1 VNALPDWLPR
11 FAHNLLISA
20 TDGRVWLSIAVALMV
35 GGLSLALGVWVTR
48 RVGLLDRDA
57 PAGETIGVGLAAGLL
72 LLVSFWAAIGSGGRS
87 VFVPVAI
94 AFAAAI
100 GLARRIPIADTPQH
114 PADEQTAS
122 GDARANRVAI
132 VRALLNASIFV
143 VVIGLIYGATM
154 APSPQ
159 DGRQPVEFMDQAYYS
174 VLGRDLSRT
183 GTESFF
189 SPAGFDEIPGL
200 PDQTWYHWGDI
211 WLTAIPITVFGLDPV
226 FARHYVALPLLLLAA
241 AALTGTLVRRFTR
254 TTSRVAF
261 LFGASASV
269 FLAPIPLPVTFYGG
283 WARGLI
289 FAISS
294 YGLAVVTV
302 LLALYLLAG
311 RGSQRPSTARSL
323 FAAGVVAS
331 VVPGH
336 ILMALL
342 GLAGAAGVLI
352 LRGLTG
358 LTFGRQLPE
367 VFRSSRPTLAFSTLF
382 VATTVGWGLATGH
395 GIGASGASPNVPSF
409 SVNWRESVALTA
421 IGFGPFLVPPLLLA
435 YRRHSSEELRWVI
448 VGGLAVVVAG
458 GIMWGALLGD
468 FNMFHVFFGGIAA
481 FAIPVAVIAIW
492 ALWVELRERRYVRL
506 GMLLLALSWAQIA
519 YGVIPAIQ
527 RLQQFG
533 PYAYEPIPVAL
544 LDSIRQLPAG
554 AKLAYS
560 CNSMEEIG
568 SVWDPRLISI
578 DAHADHRVVPMC
590 FQAEVFGALFDEPV
604 SPDVINPW
612 FLQAPQRAIYPD
624 SHAEPSLET
633 ITAFLKTNG
642 IGYIYADA
650 AHPNRLVPAA
660 VPIATSGNMQVLQ
673 VP

>member
-1 VNALPDWLPR
+1 LV
-11 FAHNLLISA
+11 
-20 TDGRVWLSIAVALMV
+20 SIAVALLV
-35 GGLSLALGVWVTR
+35 GGLSLALGIWVTR
-48 RVGLLDRDA
+48 RLGVLDRHA
-57 PAGETIGVGLAAGLL
+57 PAGETIGIGLAAGLL
-72 LLVSFWAAIGSGGRS
+72 VLVSIWAAIGSGGRS

-94 AFAAAI
+94 AFAGAI
-100 GLARRIPIADTPQH
+100 GLGRRARVDDTPLTSVVE
-114 PADEQTAS
+114 PTAS
-122 GDARANRVAI
+122 DESRTRHKVAFG
-132 VRALLNASIFV
+132 RALLNASLFIV
-143 VVIGLIYGATM
+143 TIGLTYGATM

-174 VLGRDLSRT
+174 VLGRDVSRT
-183 GTESFF
+183 GSESFF

-211 WLTAIPITVFGLDPV
+211 WLSAIPIAVFGLDPV
-226 FARHYVALPLLLLAA
+226 FARHFVALPLLLLAA

-254 TTSRVAF
+254 TTSQIAF
-261 LFGASASV
+261 LFGAGASV
-269 FLAPIPLPVTFYGG
+269 FLAPIPLTVTFYGG

-289 FAISS
+289 FGISS

-302 LLALYLLAG
+302 LLCLYLCAR
-311 RGSQRPSTARSL
+311 RGHQPPSIARSV

-336 ILMALL
+336 ILIALL
-342 GLAGAAGVLI
+342 GLAGAIGVLI
-352 LRGLTG
+352 LRALAG
-358 LTFGRQLPE
+358 LTFGRELPDF
-367 VFRSSRPTLAFSTLF
+367 FRAARQTLAFSAFF
-382 VATTVGWGLATGH
+382 VAATVVWGLATGH

-421 IGFGPFLVPPLLLA
+421 IGFGPFLLSPLLLV
-435 YRRHSSEELRWVI
+435 YRRRSSEELRWVI
-448 VGGLAVVVAG
+448 FGALGIVLAGAV
-458 GIMWGALLGD
+458 IWGALLGD

-481 FAIPVAVIAIW
+481 FAVPVAAIAIW
-492 ALWVELRERRYVRL
+492 AIWLELRERGFVRL
-506 GMLLLALSWAQIA
+506 GIVILAMAWGQIA
-519 YGVIPAIQ
+519 YGVVPAIQ

-533 PYAYEPIPVAL
+533 PYAYEPIPIAL

-568 SVWDPRLISI
+568 SVWDPRLVSI

-612 FLQAPQRAIYPD
+612 FHQAPQRAIYAD
-624 SHAEPSLET
+624 SHAQPSVEA
-633 ITAFLKTNG
+633 ITAFLRKNG
-642 IGYIYADA
+642 INYIYADP

-660 VPIATSGNMQVLQ
+660 VPIAISGTMQVLE